1 MKRAVLTDS
10 RTKAISLFEN
20 PPWRLGRITP
30 KKDGTFDVQMIHEN
44 GEELTV
50 NVNSEKGSLTKRF
63 EGW

>member
-20 PPWRLGRITP
+20 PQWRLGSITP
-30 KKDGTFDVQMIHEN
+30 KKDGIFDVRMIHEN
-44 GEELTV
+44 GEELTI
-50 NVNSEKGSLTKRF
+50 NVNSEKRSLTKRF